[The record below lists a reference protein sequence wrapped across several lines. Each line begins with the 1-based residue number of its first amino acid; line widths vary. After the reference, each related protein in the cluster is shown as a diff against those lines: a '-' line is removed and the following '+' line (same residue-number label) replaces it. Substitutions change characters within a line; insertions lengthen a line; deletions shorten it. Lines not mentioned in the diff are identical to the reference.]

1 MQLVIVRYIHE
12 NKEEQNLPPT
22 GTKKYNI
29 KKHVYMPSLIF
40 VDAGHSINLNG
51 YWMYQHG
58 TYWYGLLPFKCR
70 NNNEEYSLEYI
81 TVSLGECQLTH

>member
-29 KKHVYMPSLIF
+29 KNYMPSLVF
-40 VDAGHSINLNG
+40 LDAGHSINL
-51 YWMYQHG
+51 WMVTECINMEHDMVD
-58 TYWYGLLPFKCR
+58 LLPFKYV
-70 NNNEEYSLEYI
+70 NNEEYRLE
-81 TVSLGECQLTH
+81 